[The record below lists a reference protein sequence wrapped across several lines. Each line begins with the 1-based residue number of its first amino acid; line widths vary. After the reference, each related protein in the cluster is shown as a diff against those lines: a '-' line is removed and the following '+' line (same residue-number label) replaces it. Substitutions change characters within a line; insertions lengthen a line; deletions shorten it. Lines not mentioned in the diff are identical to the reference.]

1 MQLANA
7 ERRLAKRGLQG
18 NFARARAFYRA
29 ATEEL
34 KGQFED
40 LSSRGK
46 HVEKQAEAQTASSG
60 SQEVEQGGMSRTSQQ
75 HAPPQRGGAGDTGL
89 LPQQQRGKPSSGS
102 CAGLDASTAVPSWQS
117 DLVRGLQSWA
127 RMEGFLG

>member
-34 KGQFED
+34 KGFVGN
-40 LSSRGK
+40 LSSSGEP
-46 HVEKQAEAQTASSG
+46 VEEQAQAQTAASKG
-60 SQEVEQGGMSRTSQQ
+60 SQKVEQGRMSWTSQED
-75 HAPPQRGGAGDTGL
+75 ASPQRGDAGDTGF
-89 LPQQQRGKPSSGS
+89 LPQQQREPSSGS
-102 CAGLDASTAVPSWQS
+102 CAGLDASAAVPSWQS

>member
-1 MQLANA
+1 M
-7 ERRLAKRGLQG
+7 ERRLAKRGAQG

-34 KGQFED
+34 KGFTGD
-40 LSSRGK
+40 VSSSATYAME
-46 HVEKQAEAQTASSG
+46 HPPNAQTASSG
-60 SQEVEQGGMSRTSQQ
+60 SLEDEQGAMSCIPQQ
-75 HAPPQRGGAGDTGL
+75 SAAPRQGTAGDGSDV
-89 LPQQQRGKPSSGS
+89 PQHQEDEPSEDS
-102 CAGLDASTAVPSWQS
+102 CAGLDPGIALPSLQS